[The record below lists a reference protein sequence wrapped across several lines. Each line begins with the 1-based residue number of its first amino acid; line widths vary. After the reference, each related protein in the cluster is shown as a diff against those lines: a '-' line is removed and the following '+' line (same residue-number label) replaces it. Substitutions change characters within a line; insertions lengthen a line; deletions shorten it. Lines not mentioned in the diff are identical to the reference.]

1 MSNLNNIIEKTNEQY
16 EKESYITNML
26 IRTLYI
32 NDVNEKEIYN
42 IIKSF
47 KDKILGSDIII

>member
-1 MSNLNNIIEKTNEQY
+1 MSTLNNIIEKTNEQY

-47 KDKILGSDIII
+47 KDKILGSDITI

>member
-47 KDKILGSDIII
+47 KDKILGSDITI

>member
-16 EKESYITNML
+16 EKENYITNML

-42 IIKSF
+42 IVKSF
-47 KDKILGSDIII
+47 KDKILGSDITI

>member
-16 EKESYITNML
+16 EKENYITNML

-32 NDVNEKEIYN
+32 NDVNEKR
-42 IIKSF
+42 K
-47 KDKILGSDIII
+47 L